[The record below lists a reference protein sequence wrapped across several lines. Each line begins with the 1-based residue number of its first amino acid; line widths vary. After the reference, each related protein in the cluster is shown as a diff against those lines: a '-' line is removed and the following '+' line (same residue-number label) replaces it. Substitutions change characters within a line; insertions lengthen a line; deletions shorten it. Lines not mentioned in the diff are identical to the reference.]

1 MNSYNYKGKN
11 DFDDVFIKHQTK
23 TQFKDRFPTDIDR
36 HNSKRSSFI
45 DCFTNDSIINP
56 TIKCP
61 PGANCIKNKSRFA
74 NSFHCPTGYHYSTE
88 TYKCEPFVAG
98 KDINRLGSVKLQ
110 QASNRKSAFFN
121 SLVE

>member
-23 TQFKDRFPTDIDR
+23 TQFKDRFPTDKDR

-61 PGANCIKNKSRFA
+61 PGANCIKNKSQFA

-88 TYKCEPFVAG
+88 TYSCVPFVAG